1 MSLRIS
7 IAGKTDR
14 GLVRSGNEDSFL
26 IDTENNLVLVCDG
39 MGGHQAGE
47 VASRDACDI
56 VNYSFTQIANALKED
71 AVLSLPAAL
80 PPLGDLLIKAIRLAN
95 RSIYFRS
102 RSRSHLSG
110 MGTTIVGAVIENGI
124 INIAHVGDSRAY
136 RLSPAG
142 LVPLT
147 TDHSWVAELKQS
159 GQFSEAEAAMM
170 VGKNVITRA
179 LGVNEKVEIDY
190 RADRISPGE
199 IFILCTDG
207 LSAYADDADIF
218 AAIKDCRDD
227 INGIVENLVRLAND
241 RGGQDNVTIAAIR
254 VDEVASEN
262 IQPAVPPV
270 TVGVESDEALLR
282 ENEIIGSIIQQEE
295 KTEQFRIEDGETA
308 DKKRPLVWI
317 FAIFVV
323 IAAIIII
330 ITTGK

>member
-1 MSLRIS
+1 MSVRIS
-7 IAGKTDR
+7 IFGKSDR

-47 VASRDACDI
+47 VASRDACAI
-56 VNYSFTQIANALKED
+56 ISYSFSQIASALMED
-71 AVLSLPAAL
+71 AVLSLPATL

-110 MGTTIVGAVIENGI
+110 MGTTIVGVVVENGI
-124 INIAHVGDSRAY
+124 INVAHVGDSRAY
-136 RLSPAG
+136 RLNFAG

-190 RADRISPGE
+190 RADRISPGD
-199 IFILCTDG
+199 IYILCTDG
-207 LSAYADDADIF
+207 LSAYADDTDIF

-241 RGGQDNVTIAAIR
+241 RGGQDNVTVAAIR
-254 VDEVASEN
+254 VDEVSSEN
-262 IQPAVPPV
+262 TQNAVPPV

-282 ENEIIGSIIQQEE
+282 ENEIIGAIIQQEE
-295 KTEQFRIEDGETA
+295 KTEQFRVEGVEA
-308 DKKRPLVWI
+308 VEKRRPLVWI
-317 FAIFVV
+317 FAIFIV